1 MANSQQI
8 LEIKLDARNR
18 LLKSERRGVTIQIRK
33 DGFTLRAYLPSKSN
47 PESKQTIQQ
56 RVPINLKAD
65 IKNLDEAHRL
75 AKKLSDE
82 KIGGS
87 FKWENWQKKEEEE
100 VIELRPASKKVGDLI
115 KRYEIDYW
123 NKENKDKN
131 NKSNVS
137 GWKQIEIYLN
147 KMDRH
152 KILTTENIIELG
164 MTAPKGSATRRDIAK
179 NFLSLAKFA
188 DIPNMKKLQEWSTAA
203 QRAYTEKAKLIVR
216 DRYPDEEYLKI
227 IKALRDDVD
236 TKRTRKESF
245 LPQQRQWGWALA
257 AQFIFGARTSEIWSI
272 KPFEKDGEIL
282 AHILTVEKNKRPT
295 EWRVAGAL
303 RQEWAK
309 ELNILDVHKEHTINE
324 AIEYDPQFLKSHN
337 RLYTKWIA
345 AKTNRSFQAYD
356 LRHSY
361 GFRTANMNINIT
373 TASMWMGHSEK
384 IHRETYMKGYNE
396 SDAIQ
401 TLKLL
406 RQQQQQQQ

>member
-1 MANSQQI
+1 MANPVKL
-8 LEIKLDARNR
+8 LEARRVAANDV
-18 LLKSERRGVTIQIRK
+18 LKRKKVGVTIYIKK
-33 DGFTLRAYLPSKSN
+33 DAFVLRASLPSKD
-47 PESKQTIQQ
+47 PQSKQIIQQ
-56 RVPINLKAD
+56 WVSVGLKAEQKN
-65 IKNLDEAHRL
+65 IKEAVRL
-75 AKKLSDE
+75 SEKLGEE
-82 KIGGS
+82 KRAGL
-87 FKWENWQKKEEEE
+87 FRWENWKSKEEEE
-100 VIELRPASKKVGDLI
+100 NIVLKPASRKVGDII
-115 KRYEIDYW
+115 KRFEIDYW
-123 NKENKDKN
+123 NQENKDKN

-147 KMDRH
+147 KMERH

-179 NFLSLAKFA
+179 YFLSLAKFA
-188 DIPNMKKLQEWSTAA
+188 DIPNMKKLQKWSNAA
-203 QRAYTEKAKLIVR
+203 QRAYTEKAKLNVR
-216 DRYPDEEYLKI
+216 DRYPDEEYLEI
-227 IKALRDDVD
+227 IRALRDDID

-257 AQFIFGARTSEIWSI
+257 AQFIFGARTSEVWSI

-303 RQEWAK
+303 KQEWAK

-345 AKTNRSFQAYD
+345 AKTNRAFQAYD

-361 GFRTANMNINIT
+361 GFRTANLNININ
-373 TASMWMGHSEK
+373 TASLWMGHSEK
-384 IHRETYMKGYNE
+384 EHRKTYMKGYSE

-406 RQQQQQQQ
+406 RQQQQQ